1 MPLPVSSG
9 AASSRALVLN
19 FVIDRPVTIHWP
31 NYELIDFG
39 DGRKLERFWQV
50 VLDRPCPSA
59 HRESPRDPALW
70 KTAAGRFVGDR
81 AAEGEWWP
89 PLRKWTTKEWMIHG
103 PEGLAFELALAPLP
117 SGQIGV
123 FPEQAGSWQ
132 WIAQQVTRHARPLKI
147 LNLFAYTGASTL
159 AAACATVAAGRA
171 IEIVHVDAASSVV
184 ERASRNAELSQLT
197 TCNLRWIVED
207 AVKFCQ
213 REVRRGNR
221 YDAVVLDPPTYGHGA
236 KNEQWTIHED
246 LFPLLQLCGELT
258 QRQPA
263 FVLATCHTPQIGMA
277 ELGAYLCDGIFGE
290 CGQPP
295 TTGKLTL
302 TTADGRTLPS
312 GVYAR
317 WPK

>member
-1 MPLPVSSG
+1 MPLP
-9 AASSRALVLN
+9 
-19 FVIDRPVTIHWP
+19 WP
-31 NYELIDFG
+31 DYELLDFG
-39 DGRKLERFWQV
+39 AGRKLERFGEL
-50 VLDRPCPSA
+50 VLDRPCPA
-59 HRESPRDPALW
+59 AAREIPHDAALW
-70 KTAAGRFVGDR
+70 KTATGKFMGDR

-89 PLRKWTTKEWMIHG
+89 PLRKWTTKEWSIRA
-103 PEGLAFELALAPLP
+103 PEGMSFELSLAALP
-117 SGQIGV
+117 SGQVGV
-123 FPEQAGSWQ
+123 FPEQAASWQ
-132 WIAQQVTRHARPLKI
+132 WIAQQVTRQARPLKI

-159 AAACATVAAGRA
+159 AAASAAVAAGRE

-184 ERASRNAELSQLT
+184 ERASRNAEMSQLT

-207 AVKFCQ
+207 AMKFCE

-221 YDAVVLDPPTYGHGA
+221 YDGVILDPPTYGHGL
-236 KNEQWTIHED
+236 KNEHWTIDDH
-246 LFPLLQLCGELT
+246 LLPLLQLCGELT
-258 QRQPA
+258 DRQPA

-277 ELGAYLCDGIFGE
+277 ELGAYVADGIFGE

-295 TTGKLTL
+295 ATGKLML